1 MKPRERHETGTQDM
15 FRSRLDQIIN
25 MKHELVRL
33 AKAVSWSFIETKCGA
48 VYADGPGMPPLP
60 TRLMAGL
67 AILKHTFDLS
77 DEELCARWVENPY
90 FQYFCGEEF
99 FIHELPFDRSSLTRW
114 RQRMGE
120 ERIAALLQESLSVAV
135 RTGAMAPQDTRRVVI
150 DTTVQPKN
158 VMFPTDAKLLN
169 RAREKLVTLA
179 RKTGIELRQSYTRV
193 GKVALIRHQRYA
205 HAKQFKRANKAL
217 RTLRTYL
224 GRTIRDIARQI
235 VGEDELQD
243 IFRRPLHLAS
253 RVLDQRRNQR
263 GKKNLPSTG
272 PRVYSL
278 HAPEVECIGKGKAH
292 APYEFGVKVSI
303 ATTLHRS
310 SGGQF
315 ALHAKALPGNP
326 YDGHTLATI
335 IPAME
340 KTIGAGLDRILADA
354 GYRGHNA
361 PPSHRF
367 KVYTSGQKRRMTPA
381 IKREMR
387 RRAAVEPV
395 IGHIKNEHRMGRN
408 YLAHEQ
414 GDAINA
420 ILAAAGY
427 NFRLLLTWLRLLL
440 RLFLAMLFGGFKQ
453 RYA

>member
-1 MKPRERHETGTQDM
+1 MKPRERRETGAQDM

-25 MKHELVRL
+25 LKHELVKLSR
-33 AKAVSWSFIETKCGA
+33 AVSWSFIEAKCGA

-67 AILKHTFDLS
+67 AILKFTFDLS
-77 DEELCARWVENPY
+77 DEELCARWIENPY

-99 FIHELPFDRSSLTRW
+99 FLHELPFDRSSLTRW

-135 RTGAMAPQDTRRVVI
+135 KTGAMAPQDTRRVIV

-179 RKTGIELRQSYTRV
+179 RKTGLELRQSYTRV
-193 GKVALIRHQRYA
+193 GKFALIKQQRYA
-205 HAKQFKRANKAL
+205 HAKQFKRASKAL
-217 RTLRTYL
+217 RRLKTYL
-224 GRTIRDIARQI
+224 GRTIRDIGRQI
-235 VGEDELQD
+235 AGDGQLQD
-243 IFRRPLHLAS
+243 IFRQPLHLAS
-253 RVLDQRRNQR
+253 RVLEQRQNRR
-263 GKKNLPSTG
+263 GKKSLPSTG
-272 PRVYSL
+272 SRVYSL

-310 SGGQF
+310 KGGQF

-326 YDGHTLATI
+326 YDGHSLAAV
-335 IPAME
+335 IPEMEAM
-340 KTIGAGLDRILADA
+340 IGNGLDRILADA

-361 PPSHRF
+361 PLSHRF
-367 KVYTSGQKRRMTPA
+367 KIYTSGQKRRMTPA

-387 RRAAVEPV
+387 RRAAIEPV
-395 IGHIKNEHRMGRN
+395 IGHIKMEHRMGRN
-408 YLAHEQ
+408 YLAHAQ
-414 GDAINA
+414 GDAVNA
-420 ILAAAGY
+420 VLAAVGY

-440 RLFLAMLFGGFKQ
+440 RLLLAMIFGPV
-453 RYA
+453 RPLYA

>member
-1 MKPRERHETGTQDM
+1 VKPRERRETREQDL

-25 MKHELVRL
+25 MKHELVKL
-33 AKAVSWSFIETKCGA
+33 AQTISWPAIETTCGEA
-48 VYADGPGMPPLP
+48 YAEGPGMPPLP

-99 FIHELPFDRSSLTRW
+99 FLHELPFDRSSLTRW

-135 RTGAMAPQDTRRVVI
+135 RSGAMAPQDTRRVIV
-150 DTTVQPKN
+150 DTTVQPKA
-158 VMFPTDAKLLN
+158 VMFPTDAKLVH
-169 RAREKLVTLA
+169 RAREKLVRLA
-179 RKTGIELRQSYTRV
+179 KKVGLGLRQSYTRV
-193 GKVALIRHQRYA
+193 GKLALIKHQRYA
-205 HAKQFKRANKAL
+205 HAKQFKRAGKAL
-217 RTLRTYL
+217 RKLKTYL

-235 VGEDELQD
+235 VGEDELQG

-253 RVLDQRRNQR
+253 RVLEQRQNQR
-263 GKKNLPSTG
+263 GKK
-272 PRVYSL
+272 VYSL

-303 ATTLHRS
+303 ATTLKRS
-310 SGGQF
+310 KGGQF
-315 ALHAKALPGNP
+315 ALHAKALPDNP
-326 YDGHTLATI
+326 YDGHTLAGV
-335 IPAME
+335 IPDME
-340 KTIGAGLDRILADA
+340 KIIGNGIERLLADA

-361 PPSHRF
+361 PLSHRF
-367 KVYTSGQKRRMTPA
+367 KIYTSGQKRRVTPA
-381 IKREMR
+381 IKREMK
-387 RRAAVEPV
+387 RRAAIEPV

-408 YLAHEQ
+408 YLAGTR

-420 ILAAAGY
+420 VLAAAGY

-440 RLFLAMLFGGFKQ
+440 RLMLEVWVAQ
-453 RYA
+453 ARALNTTAA